1 MDWYLKVL
9 KQYFD
14 FSGRARRK
22 EYWMFALISMII
34 SIVLTLL
41 DMGVGLYS
49 ELYGAGLLS
58 SIYSLA
64 IIIPSIAVSVRRLH
78 DTDHSGWWLLLMFIP
93 LLGALILLVVMCF
106 NSKDDNEYGPN
117 PKADPNLGE
126 SDNLAV

>member
-64 IIIPSIAVSVRRLH
+64 IVIYGPTRFAS
-78 DTDHSGWWLLLMFIP
+78 DFE
-93 LLGALILLVVMCF
+93 ALINKFIAFIYPACEPGVLYTR
-106 NSKDDNEYGPN
+106 SPN
-117 PKADPNLGE
+117 AI
-126 SDNLAV
+126 S

>member
-64 IIIPSIAVSVRRLH
+64 IVIPSIAVSVRRLH

-117 PKADPNLGE
+117 PKAEPNLSE